1 MSAIAYGAGR
11 CQPVSSEES
20 GGKTVMPTRVGGG
33 WLNQAFDV
41 FSSAPTIRNKT
52 KNTTSMANSVR
63 CALSCP
69 VPNIAHCPIPG
80 TKGAER
86 DYASGAGRQQRFD
99 LPAFWANVCFREVG
113 IAV

>member
-63 CALSCP
+63 CAFRALSQISP
-69 VPNIAHCPIPG
+69 IAPSPAQKVRREITLAAREG
-80 TKGAER
+80 NNGSIRLLSGRTSVFER
-86 DYASGAGRQQRFD
+86 
-99 LPAFWANVCFREVG
+99 
-113 IAV
+113 